1 MDVVLTAAVTN
12 GDSTTVR
19 EFKVTIVDSN
29 YGSGSTSI
37 RGSGGGGGGGSV
49 AYTGNP
55 VLTENP
61 DSSTTPG
68 DVVTPPDNTV
78 FHDIDS
84 VEWAKDYI
92 IKLHHLGVVNG
103 DGDGMFSP
111 DRYVTREEFVK
122 MLLLAFRV
130 ETDEEPQDVFEDVDA
145 GSWFAPYVS
154 TAYRLKL
161 VNGIS
166 GTEFGTGSS
175 ITRQDMA
182 AMMIRCLEY
191 KGITLEISEDN
202 AHFEDEDE
210 ISGYAREAVE
220 NLREAGILNGDAN
233 RHFNPALFAKRAE
246 VAKVLGMLIEAGGEN

>member
-84 VEWAKDYI
+84 VEWAKVILSSCI
-92 IKLHHLGVVNG
+92 I
-103 DGDGMFSP
+103 
-111 DRYVTREEFVK
+111 
-122 MLLLAFRV
+122 
-130 ETDEEPQDVFEDVDA
+130 
-145 GSWFAPYVS
+145 W
-154 TAYRLKL
+154 
-161 VNGIS
+161 
-166 GTEFGTGSS
+166 
-175 ITRQDMA
+175 
-182 AMMIRCLEY
+182 
-191 KGITLEISEDN
+191 
-202 AHFEDEDE
+202 
-210 ISGYAREAVE
+210 
-220 NLREAGILNGDAN
+220 
-233 RHFNPALFAKRAE
+233 
-246 VAKVLGMLIEAGGEN
+246 VL